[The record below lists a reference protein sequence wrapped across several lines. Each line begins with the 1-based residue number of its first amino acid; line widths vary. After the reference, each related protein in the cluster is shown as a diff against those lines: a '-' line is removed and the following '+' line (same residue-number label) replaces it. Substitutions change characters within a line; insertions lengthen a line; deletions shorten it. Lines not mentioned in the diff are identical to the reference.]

1 MAEYLTNTTDLTAVA
16 NAIRAKSKMLGPLVY
31 PDGFVEAINGISQGQ
46 GGASKINL
54 MKTNLKQLT
63 YDTYSPNRNNH
74 DVCNIPTSGNT
85 SFIFFSWDI
94 TDKNDIKLGEL
105 DPMVITIIA
114 VYMPSSNIN
123 YGVATYTPITEDG
136 PMTIS
141 TDTVTYDR
149 QRTSLI
155 FTSDA
160 TVDESY
166 QWSSKSNIGT
176 VLYFDSIVT

>member
-1 MAEYLTNTTDLTAVA
+1 MAEYLTNETDLTAVA
-16 NAIRAKSKMLGPLVY
+16 NAIRAKCKMAGPLVY
-31 PDGFVEAINGISQGQ
+31 PDGFVEAINGISQG
-46 GGASKINL
+46 GASKINL
-54 MKTNLKQLT
+54 MKANLKQLT
-63 YDTYSPNRNNH
+63 YDSYSPNRDNH
-74 DVCNIPTSGNT
+74 DVCAIPTSGNT

-105 DPMVITIIA
+105 DPTVITIIA

-149 QRTSLI
+149 QRTLLI
-155 FTSDA
+155 FTSDH

-176 VLYFDSIVT
+176 VLYFDSTVT